1 MPPSPGVDTS
11 SDGLEIIL
19 HSQVL
24 FKNNQIYWH
33 HLMQIHYT
41 TYDVCRVQDSIN
53 PNADHQDIMLL
64 SNTLHSAAHS
74 FCYARVLGIFHANI
88 IYNGPDLMD
97 YQPHHLEFLWVCW
110 FEVIEGHQKQNVYKL
125 DILHFIPMDVDNA
138 FGFVNPIDVLRS
150 CHLIPDFSRGKL
162 HPNCQVRLRACWDAH
177 DAKQYYVNLF
187 VFWLIT
193 WRWLVILITFID
205 LLIKT
210 CLQASVGLGQVT
222 NLRALKQRYFK
233 MRSRRFLL

>member
-1 MPPSPGVDTS
+1 
-11 SDGLEIIL
+11 
-19 HSQVL
+19 
-24 FKNNQIYWH
+24 
-33 HLMQIHYT
+33 
-41 TYDVCRVQDSIN
+41 
-53 PNADHQDIMLL
+53 
-64 SNTLHSAAHS
+64 
-74 FCYARVLGIFHANI
+74 
-88 IYNGPDLMD
+88 MD

-162 HPNCQVRLRACWDAH
+162 HPNCQIRLRACWDAH
-177 DAKQYYVNLF
+177 DAKQYYVNWF

-210 CLQASVGLGQVT
+210 CSYATIGVLVLDTYILTWSLPVLKNPKEHLLLQLTETFTANLIPTTLPGLHLISIKTIHSPALMWRMTGKISKTCIQMGSQMPRFPAQAND
-222 NLRALKQRYFK
+222 NLEVLEMYFGSHAGSDL
-233 MRSRRFLL
+233 MDIDGYL